1 MNNYLSFFKEG
12 FKSMTEERKVIIIS
26 LSIGILMLL
35 LAIPSIWPY
44 GYYTFLRLIMCGIS
58 VYGAYKAYE
67 WERQGWI
74 WGMAIISVLFN
85 PFIPIYLDKEMW
97 IVIDLFVAGVY
108 LVAIFILRGKMRRG

>member
-1 MNNYLSFFKEG
+1 
-12 FKSMTEERKVIIIS
+12 MTENRKAVVIS
-26 LSIGILMLL
+26 LSVVGAMLL

-44 GYYTFLRLIMCGIS
+44 GYYTLLRWAVCGVS
-58 VYGAYKAYE
+58 AHAAYRAYE
-67 WERQGWI
+67 WKRQGWI